1 MVIRP
6 STSSQ
11 HGSVLLIV
19 LAVITLLAFAV
30 ATTVLTSSQYDQALA
45 NRTGLLKARRMAE
58 RGIAIAA
65 HPVVTAMDP
74 LLEFQS
80 EDGTEGYRAIMTTE
94 ESRLNINMILNDQNA
109 SRREQIFQNF
119 RLQPGAALGLVAAL
133 MDGTDQAALKLRP
146 DSAQPLDYK

>member
-6 STSSQ
+6 STSRQ

-45 NRTGLLKARRMAE
+45 NRSGLLKARRMAE
-58 RGIAIAA
+58 RGIAMAA
-65 HPVVTAMDP
+65 HPAVSAMDP

-80 EDGTEGYRAIMTTE
+80 EDDSE
-94 ESRLNINMILNDQNA
+94 DDNA
-109 SRREQIFQNF
+109 SGSTHPARRPT
-119 RLQPGAALGLVAAL
+119 R
-133 MDGTDQAALKLRP
+133 
-146 DSAQPLDYK
+146 